1 MDQSGDVEI
10 VEVFDSNTVSQTDG
24 ADNPGQTN
32 SLVFEPEET
41 TISTY
46 DSLPTS
52 SVLQLNKPSGLS
64 LEDPMKMMDSILN
77 ESGAISQNI
86 NLLGKVELMDYLDS
100 IDCSLEDFQAMLY
113 GKQFSIDPDILEA
126 TEGSGGPKENAGLLS
141 KGDKSSFSADNQ
153 LVQYTSCPL
162 LAFLDGCTPLA
173 PEPDSSIA
181 TELGDSLLQPSTEVP
196 TDLLEPDEEPP
207 RSSLIRLEPLTE
219 AEATLFYLC
228 ELNPEGSGTD
238 STQLEI

>member
-1 MDQSGDVEI
+1 MPVLRSFILRGDVEI

-86 NLLGKVELMDYLDS
+86 NLLGK
-100 IDCSLEDFQAMLY
+100 
-113 GKQFSIDPDILEA
+113 
-126 TEGSGGPKENAGLLS
+126 
-141 KGDKSSFSADNQ
+141 
-153 LVQYTSCPL
+153 
-162 LAFLDGCTPLA
+162 
-173 PEPDSSIA
+173 
-181 TELGDSLLQPSTEVP
+181 
-196 TDLLEPDEEPP
+196 
-207 RSSLIRLEPLTE
+207 
-219 AEATLFYLC
+219 
-228 ELNPEGSGTD
+228 
-238 STQLEI
+238 